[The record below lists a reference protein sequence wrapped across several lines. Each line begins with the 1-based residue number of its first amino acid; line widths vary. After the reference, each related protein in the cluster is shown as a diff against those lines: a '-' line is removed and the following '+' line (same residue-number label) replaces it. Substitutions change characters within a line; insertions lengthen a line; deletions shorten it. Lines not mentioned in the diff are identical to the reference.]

1 MVIKSTNVPRIWLL
15 TAFLG
20 DRGARDDQ
28 LWQCRTLPDRPVAD
42 RLALANT
49 GSSAGT
55 HANARAG
62 SSASAR
68 TGTFTNPAA
77 FALKRRRPAG
87 DDFAESGSV
96 ERQSDSELLAHE
108 HVDLHA
114 DSRQRR
120 VGGTHDQRSH
130 RLLRRRSLQPEE
142 RPRHRD
148 PGGIE
153 DNAHHALLQRERV
166 RAPHADGLHGHRLE
180 EQPHQLQGAGRHL
193 VQEVGIRD
201 RGLGIKRLDP

>member
-15 TAFLG
+15 TVFLG
-20 DRGARDDQ
+20 AAALATTN
-28 LWQCRTLPDRPVAD
+28 LWKCRTLPDRAVAD
-42 RLALANT
+42 RFALANT

-55 HANARAG
+55 RASARAG
-62 SSASAR
+62 SSARA
-68 TGTFTNPAA
+68 GAFANPAA

-96 ERQSDSELLAHE
+96 ERQSDCELLAHE
-108 HVDLHA
+108 YLDLHA

-120 VGGTHDQRSH
+120 VRGAHDQRSH
-130 RLLRRRSLQPEE
+130 RFLRRRSIQPEK

-153 DNAHHALLQRERV
+153 DDAHHALLQRELV
-166 RAPHADGLHGHRLE
+166 RAPHADRFSGTDSKNNRINYKGPDVTLS
-180 EQPHQLQGAGRHL
+180 
-193 VQEVGIRD
+193 
-201 RGLGIKRLDP
+201 KK